1 MLEVGTTLQGKYQI
15 QSPPIICGFTIG
27 YRAIHTATQQNVM
40 VKMLHPELRDRN
52 DFMTLQQQSM
62 EQIRRLA
69 QCNHPHLARVLDTFT
84 LDNFQVP
91 IAAWVMDDSP
101 GLTLTDLV
109 QTNGPLHEGVALRY
123 ISQIGKAL
131 AELHR
136 CGIMHGGVQPQHIRR
151 LASTEAVVLTDVGLL
166 GDTFANLGATHP
178 ERLASGYAAVE
189 QYHAPVT
196 CTPATDI
203 YGLAATLYYILSGH
217 VPTPASL
224 REQIGLPP
232 LRKFRPELTLQTE
245 QAVSSG
251 MGLMATQRPVAI
263 AEWLQLLPQGKPA
276 QKPVSLPNT
285 AAQNTTAAT
294 VAVAPAAQNGQQ
306 NNSLN
311 NSLNNHQNG
320 YSNGH
325 NGRVAMAEPTIM
337 PPTRAN
343 SADAYRI
350 DPKSEQ
356 NGTKSKRSKTKRWP
370 VALGLTAIAA
380 LVAGGGLGLAMRFQ
394 TPSQAQNDNQLQLG
408 FGREQSFPPSED
420 WPGSDDVDDVF
431 FEDGERTGQRNLG
444 RSQMVEE
451 TAQPSEGRA
460 DPPPVIEEA
469 PAPKA
474 APANDSNFG
483 TSEPFI
489 DAEEDAATD
498 KPSRIAPEQP
508 EPEAANPAADDFAPP
523 DDFAPAPSAPS
534 APPVESAPS
543 DVEKPVDKPEA
554 GKVVV
559 PTIPAPQAAP
569 QSVDPSPSPSDSATS
584 QNSTRSPQ
592 KSPVL

>member
-15 QSPPIICGFTIG
+15 QSPPIISGFTIG

-52 DFMTLQQQSM
+52 DFMTLQHESM

-69 QCNHPHLARVLDTFT
+69 QCNHSHLVRVLDTFT
-84 LDNFQVP
+84 LDHAQMP

-109 QTNGPLHEGVALRY
+109 QTTGPLHEGVAIRY
-123 ISQIGKAL
+123 ITQIGKAL

-136 CGIMHGGVQPQHIRR
+136 CGIVHGSVQPQNIRR
-151 LASTEAVVLTDVGLL
+151 LASTEAVVLTDIGLL

-203 YGLAATLYYILSGH
+203 YGLAATLYYTISGH

-224 REQIGLPP
+224 REQIELPP

-245 QAVSSG
+245 QAVFSG

-263 AEWLQLLPQGKPA
+263 AEWLQLLPHGKPA
-276 QKPVSLPNT
+276 KKPVSLPHT
-285 AAQNTTAAT
+285 ATQNTTAAT
-294 VAVAPAAQNGQQ
+294 VAVAPAAQH
-306 NNSLN
+306 S
-311 NSLNNHQNG
+311 QNG
-320 YSNGH
+320 YQNGH
-325 NGRVAMAEPTIM
+325 SGRVAMAEPTVM

-343 SADAYRI
+343 SADAYRV
-350 DPKSEQ
+350 DPQQEQ
-356 NGTKSKRSKTKRWP
+356 GTSKPKRSKAKRWP

-380 LVAGGGLGLAMRFQ
+380 LVSGSGVGLALRFQAPESGQNSQLGLG
-394 TPSQAQNDNQLQLG
+394 S
-408 FGREQSFPPSED
+408 EQSFPESEN
-420 WPGSDDVDDVF
+420 WPGSDNPDEVF
-431 FEDGERTGQRNLG
+431 FEDADRARQRN
-444 RSQMVEE
+444 RDRN
-451 TAQPSEGRA
+451 QPSEWVDQPAEGRA
-460 DPPPVIEEA
+460 DPPPIIEDA
-469 PAPKA
+469 PAAEPVKA
-474 APANDSNFG
+474 APPSDSNFG
-483 TSEPFI
+483 GSEPFI
-489 DAEEDAATD
+489 DSDSD
-498 KPSRIAPEQP
+498 DFDSSKPSRIEPSRP
-508 EPEAANPAADDFAPP
+508 EPEAANPLDDLAPVDDLVPAPAAPAAPP
-523 DDFAPAPSAPS
+523 AESFPSETA
-534 APPVESAPS
+534 
-543 DVEKPVDKPEA
+543 KPVDKPDD

-569 QSVDPSPSPSDSATS
+569 QSVDPSPGSSDGNTS
-584 QNSTRSPQ
+584 ENPTGAPR